1 MSHAEPGIAVTNP
14 AVGER
19 DPVEVLAEEFADRLR
34 RGEYPSVGDFAAA
47 HPEYAEQLRELLPA
61 VAQMELLKR
70 FRHAGSASIPAPPP
84 DRFGDF
90 RIIRELGRGGMGIV
104 FEAVQESLGRS
115 VALKVLS
122 SHAPPGGTRRERF
135 VREAHAAARLH
146 HTNIVPVFG
155 VGEQHGVPYYVMQLI
170 RGDGLHE
177 VVRRWRARRPEN
189 RPPVR
194 STVAKAVAGG
204 PAGAATG
211 ELTVAPADRVI
222 TGRSVVTPAET
233 VLESQEVGPAYGDW
247 SFVAEVG
254 LQAADALH
262 YAHKQGI
269 LHRDVKPANLLL
281 DSAGRVW
288 VTDFGL
294 AKLVDVDGLTASGDI
309 LGTLQYLAPECLNG
323 KADPRSDVY
332 GLGATLYELLTLE
345 PPYPCDSP
353 ARLVRQLADRDPP
366 RPRQIN
372 PDIPRD
378 LETIVLKAMAREP
391 ARRYASAL
399 ELARDLRAFLE
410 DRPIRARRQTVFG
423 RAWRWCRRNP
433 AVAVLSVNMVA
444 ALGLAGTVGWVSYA
458 RTKAALEAEAQQ
470 LRAAELAKDEAERA
484 RSRAEQVSR
493 QLNAN
498 LQLSLEAF
506 EAIFDAAGGG
516 PVLGS
521 RGFGWPGSGA
531 GFPGLPFGGPAFL
544 GGPLWNSAE
553 ERAAVLEAVLN
564 FYDRFAE
571 QNSNANGVFP
581 HLQFEAGR
589 AYRRV
594 GEMHLMRGNLDK
606 AAVAFRRAA
615 TLLEE
620 FVRSNPGDAPARTEL
635 VLTYLNAPPDVFPDA
650 EQVLVRAHELTQS
663 PGGRAEPWLT
673 LAGVASLRLAE
684 LQLRAGDYPR
694 AEATYRRAIAEL
706 AVARNGPE
714 TRSNT
719 VPGESALARV
729 QLAWLLAETDRPVEA
744 RKLLDQALAD
754 LRNPGERPGRL
765 GRAGWESSVAV
776 NLLAAEVYDK
786 LGDRSAAEAARAAA
800 KQSFVNPNGGGSR
813 FDLTP
818 PGFKK
823 DALPRKK

>member
-1 MSHAEPGIAVTNP
+1 MSHAEPELAVTAP
-14 AVGER
+14 TAGDR
-19 DPVEVLAEEFADRLR
+19 DPVDALAEDFADRFR

-70 FRHAGSASIPAPPP
+70 FRRAGGGGTPDAPP

-90 RIIRELGRGGMGIV
+90 HIIRELGRGGMGIV

-122 SHAPPGGTRRERF
+122 SHAPPSGNRRERF

-177 VVRRWRARRPEN
+177 VVRRWRARRRN
-189 RPPVR
+189 QRPAAA
-194 STVAKAVAGG
+194 SAVTGAVTAGG
-204 PAGAATG
+204 LTG
-211 ELTVAPADRVI
+211 EDP
-222 TGRSVVTPAET
+222 VTLAET
-233 VLESQEVGPAYGDW
+233 VPESQEVGPAYGDW

-254 LQAADALH
+254 LQVADALH
-262 YAHKQGI
+262 YAHKQGV

-281 DSAGRVW
+281 DPAGRVW

-294 AKLVDVDGLTASGDI
+294 AKLVDVDGLTATGDI
-309 LGTLQYLAPECLNG
+309 LGTLQYLAPECLSG

-345 PPYPCDSP
+345 PPYPSDSP

-366 RPRQIN
+366 RPRHIN

-391 ARRYASAL
+391 ARRYADAL
-399 ELARDLRAFLE
+399 ELARDLQAFLE
-410 DRPIRARRQTVFG
+410 DRPIRARRQSVVG

-444 ALGLAGTVGWVSYA
+444 ALGFAGAVGWVSYA
-458 RTKAALEAEAQQ
+458 RTRAALEAEAQQ
-470 LRAAELAKDEAERA
+470 LRAAESAKDESERA

-506 EAIFDAAGGG
+506 EAVFDAAGGG
-516 PVLGS
+516 PALGA
-521 RGFGWPGSGA
+521 RGFNWPGPGL
-531 GFPGLPFGGPAFL
+531 GFPGHPFGATGFL
-544 GGPLWNSAE
+544 GGPAWNSAE

-615 TLLEE
+615 ALLEE
-620 FVRSNPGDAPARTEL
+620 FIRSNPGDAPARTEL
-635 VLTYLNAPPDVFPDA
+635 VLTYLNAPPEVFPDS
-650 EQVLVRAHELTQS
+650 EQVLVRAHQLAQTPE
-663 PGGRAEPWLT
+663 GRAEPWLT
-673 LAGVASLRLAE
+673 LAGAVSLRLAE
-684 LQLRAGDYPR
+684 LQLRAGNYPQ

-706 AVARNGPE
+706 AIARNGPE
-714 TRSNT
+714 NRSGT
-719 VPGESALARV
+719 VLGESALARV
-729 QLAWLLAETDRPVEA
+729 QLAWLLTETERPAEA
-744 RKLLDQALAD
+744 RKLVDQAVAE

-776 NLLAAEVYDK
+776 NLLAAEVYDR
-786 LGDRSAAEAARAAA
+786 LGDRTAAEAARAAA
-800 KQSFVNPNGGGSR
+800 KQSFGNPNGGGGR

-823 DALPRKK
+823 DGPPRKK